1 MNPSSI
7 VLAIASLASTQTYA
21 AATPLD
27 TPLAGVSMSLAKR
40 LDARSLPEVSVTP
53 AKLSGVPMAIAARLD
68 ASKPSGQASTSGR
81 MLTGVPMALAKRL

>member
-1 MNPSSI
+1 
-7 VLAIASLASTQTYA
+7 
-21 AATPLD
+21 
-27 TPLAGVSMSLAKR
+27 MSLAKR